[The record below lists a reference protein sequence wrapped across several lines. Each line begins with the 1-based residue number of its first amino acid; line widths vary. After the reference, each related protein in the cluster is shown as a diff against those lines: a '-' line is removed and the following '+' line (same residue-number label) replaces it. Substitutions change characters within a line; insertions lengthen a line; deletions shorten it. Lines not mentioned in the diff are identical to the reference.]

1 MAGLLGRLASSSEM
15 ISSYG
20 AVSYKIIS
28 RFLWDGLL

>member
-1 MAGLLGRLASSSEM
+1 MAGLLDRLASSSEV

-28 RFLWDGLL
+28 RFLWDDLL